1 MDFRG
6 KYRGIHFECQEK
18 EKKRE
23 KELEDWREI
32 GKLKR
37 NYAKTGLQN

>member
-1 MDFRG
+1 LSVKRR
-6 KYRGIHFECQEK
+6 K
-18 EKKRE
+18 KKRE

-37 NYAKTGLQN
+37 NYPKTGL

>member
-1 MDFRG
+1 LSVKRR
-6 KYRGIHFECQEK
+6 K
-18 EKKRE
+18 KKRE

-37 NYAKTGLQN
+37 NYAKTGLQD

>member
-1 MDFRG
+1 VCVRLQW
-6 KYRGIHFECQEK
+6 RTRK

-37 NYAKTGLQN
+37 NYPKTGL